1 MYLISSVH
9 KGRFGMNQY
18 LVFQLHGPMASW
30 GVDAPGEVRHTHELP
45 SRSALLGL
53 LAAALGIRR
62 DEKARLDA
70 FNQHYQFVICASA
83 QPRWARDYH
92 TVQMPREV
100 RKARYF
106 SRREELSNPDLLSA
120 LISRRDYYTDAWW
133 MVAVTLTSGAP
144 VALDAL
150 RDALLKPV
158 FPLYLGRKSH
168 PLGLPLLPLLLE
180 GTAPEVLQKAH
191 CVYREKLQA
200 LDGGRVKLAALQ
212 PECWWEGEH
221 DGLTESKVHRRRDQ
235 PLSRQHWLFGE
246 RTVSQGTLSFGE
258 GLCTSQK

>member
-1 MYLISSVH
+1 
-9 KGRFGMNQY
+9 MNQY

-62 DEKARLDA
+62 DEEACLDA
-70 FNQHYQFVICASA
+70 FNQHYHFVVCASA

-92 TVQMPREV
+92 TVQMPKEV

-133 MVAVTLTSGAP
+133 MVAVTLTPGAP
-144 VALDAL
+144 VVLEALH
-150 RDALLKPV
+150 DALLKPV

-180 GTAPEVLQKAH
+180 GKAPDVLQEAHRVYLDKLHELGSGKA
-191 CVYREKLQA
+191 
-200 LDGGRVKLAALQ
+200 KLATLQ

-221 DGLTESKVHRRRDQ
+221 DGLVETKVHRRRDR

-246 RTVSQGTLSFGE
+246 RTVSQGPLPLKE
-258 GLCTSQK
+258 GACTFQK

>member
-1 MYLISSVH
+1 MS
-9 KGRFGMNQY
+9 QY

-62 DEKARLDA
+62 DEDARLND
-70 FNQHYQFVICASA
+70 FNQHYAFVVCASRD
-83 QPRWARDYH
+83 PRWARDYH
-92 TVQMPREV
+92 TVQMPKEV

-120 LISRRDYYTDAWW
+120 LISKRDYYTDAWW
-133 MVAVTLTSGAP
+133 MIAVKMTPGAP
-144 VALDAL
+144 VALAAL
-150 RDALLKPV
+150 RDALQKPV

-168 PLGLPLLPLLLE
+168 PLALPLFPLLLD
-180 GTAPEVLQKAH
+180 GNAPEVLREAH
-191 CVYREKLQA
+191 GQYAAKLA
-200 LDGGRVKLAALQ
+200 AAGMHLAALQ
-212 PECWWEGEH
+212 AECWWEGEH
-221 DGLTESKVHRRRDQ
+221 DGLTETKVHRRRDR

-246 RTVSQGTLSFGE
+246 RTVSQGPLQLKE
-258 GLCTSQK
+258 DPCISQE